1 MPTDNEPQ
9 TRKQYT
15 SYVDNP
21 SEAIGV
27 PDTAYYHLDINDARR
42 ILRLS
47 EVVRANEA
55 EQVYAIEVFD
65 QRVEWTYNDED
76 DDDEG
81 LRVEPGVLKIT
92 ASTCWFTGDFAGSEV
107 STKALDLAEL
117 AAEFDLTDEFPRY
130 RRRSPGPR

>member
-1 MPTDNEPQ
+1 MSDTAN

-27 PDTAYYHLDINDARR
+27 PDSANYELDIEDARR

-47 EVVRANEA
+47 EVVRAHEA
-55 EQVYAIEVFD
+55 DQVYAIEVFD
-65 QRVEWTYNDED
+65 GRVDWIHGDED
-76 DDDEG
+76 DDED
-81 LRVEPGVLKIT
+81 LHVEPGFLKIA

-107 STKALDLAEL
+107 STKAIDLADL
-117 AAEFDLTDEFPRY
+117 AADFDLTDEFPRY
-130 RRRSPGPR
+130 QRRSPGPR